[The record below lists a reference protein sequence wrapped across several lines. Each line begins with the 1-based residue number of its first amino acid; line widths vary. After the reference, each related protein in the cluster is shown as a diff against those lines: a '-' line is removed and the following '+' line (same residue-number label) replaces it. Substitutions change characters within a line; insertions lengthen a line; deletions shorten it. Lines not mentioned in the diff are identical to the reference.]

1 MAGDRHSVSV
11 IIPAFNEAG
20 NIATVMSETLDV
32 CQAITDDYEVIV
44 VDDVSTDATA
54 SIVEDHS
61 RADRQIRL
69 IRNTTRMGCHPSEL
83 KGMQA
88 ATKDLLAFIPADLQI
103 RPSAVATMVA
113 GIGDGDIVIAVR
125 RRRRDHV
132 ARRAMASMYALVVRL
147 VFGIRLKD
155 LDSATLYT
163 RQLISEIGPLV
174 DPTQPF
180 IPVEVAWRAVRL
192 QKRIRQ
198 VEVDHYPR
206 TSGTPAAI
214 TPGFLI
220 RLPFRFLGFAW
231 RCWRI
236 RSG

>member
-1 MAGDRHSVSV
+1 M

-20 NIATVMSETLDV
+20 NIATVLSETVEV
-32 CQAITDDYEVIV
+32 CRAITDDYEVIV
-44 VDDVSTDATA
+44 VDDVSTDTTA
-54 SIVEDHS
+54 GIVEAHS
-61 RADRQIRL
+61 RDDRRIRL
-69 IRNTTRMGCHPSEL
+69 VRNTARMGCHPSEL

-88 ATKDLLAFIPADLQI
+88 ATRELLAFIPADLQI

-113 GIGDGDIVIAVR
+113 GIGDSDMVIAVR
-125 RRRRDHV
+125 RKRRDHV

-147 VFGIRLKD
+147 VFGIRLRD

-163 RQLISEIGPLV
+163 RKLISEIGPLV

-180 IPVEVAWRAVRL
+180 IPVEIAWRAVRL
-192 QKRIRQ
+192 HKRIRQ

-206 TSGTPAAI
+206 TSGTAASI